1 MAITPDEKENCLL
14 NIEKVATAFKNSSN
28 KIELK
33 TKIQAANN
41 RASNSS
47 FDHEIEEK
55 QRTLYDI

>member
-47 FDHEIEEK
+47 LDHEIEEK
-55 QRTLYDI
+55 QRTLYNI